1 LQNVFW
7 NDAGRT
13 APPVSVLFPS
23 LSALHSPCS
32 FAIIGAVRLMQHAA
46 VQAAYSR
53 DTGVSIMK
61 VRDLLDSKGKD
72 IVSIDVDSSVD
83 DAIRSMNARKIS
95 AIMVNEQG
103 KTVGI
108 FTERDVVRSYIN
120 SGGKSFK
127 ETKVRDAMV
136 TNLIVAVPDDEL
148 GDISSIMVEK
158 NIRHLPVLH
167 NGRVIGMLSIRDI
180 IQTQVKKL
188 TSDLHY
194 LRDYIAG

>member
-1 LQNVFW
+1 
-7 NDAGRT
+7 
-13 APPVSVLFPS
+13 
-23 LSALHSPCS
+23 
-32 FAIIGAVRLMQHAA
+32 MQHAA

-72 IVSIDVDSSVD
+72 IVSIDVESTID